1 MSNCNMVAITGPGKL
16 AICATCRINKAV
28 GPHTLGDVVTSQQ
41 AAGSMPVP
49 LHHNRDFLC
58 LWSGQAVSTLGSQ
71 ASRVAYPLLVLALTG
86 SAAKAGLAGAAATLP
101 YLVFPLLAGAYAD
114 RWDRR
119 LLMIGC
125 DVLRLLALACVAVA
139 ALIHAVTYQQV
150 LLAGFAEGVGTVW
163 YTVTSRGAVPMLV
176 HPSQRTAAVSRG
188 EARTYGAQIAGQ
200 AAGGALF
207 GVSRFLPFAADA
219 LSYLASLGT
228 LAMIRT
234 PMQEAAAPDTVHGL
248 WHELGAGLRWT
259 VRQPFLRDS
268 SVVSAVVN
276 LLFQVQSLAVIVLA
290 RGDDASSALI
300 GAIVA
305 CGGLGGLL
313 GSFAAPALVHRIR
326 PGVIIVGC
334 LWLAALCLAAI
345 CVVPGPLWLCP
356 VLTVLGL
363 VMGPWNV
370 ATQAYRMRITPNWM
384 LARVSSV
391 SFQVAWGAIPLGS
404 LLAGVLLSSLS
415 PVTTMGIAASL
426 LAVTAVAA
434 TAARSM
440 RRAGSASDPYLAAGT

>member
-1 MSNCNMVAITGPGKL
+1 M
-16 AICATCRINKAV
+16 
-28 GPHTLGDVVTSQQ
+28 VTSQQ
-41 AAGSMPVP
+41 TAGSAPVP
-49 LHHNRDFLC
+49 LRRNRDFLC

-86 SAAKAGLAGAAATLP
+86 SAAKAGFAGAAATLP
-101 YLVFPLLAGAYAD
+101 YLLFPLLAGAYAD

-125 DVLRLLALACVAVA
+125 DVLRLLALASVAVA
-139 ALIHAVTYQQV
+139 ALIETITYQQV
-150 LLAGFAEGVGTVW
+150 LLAGFAEGAGSVW
-163 YTVTSRGAVPMLV
+163 YTIASRGAVPMLV
-176 HPSQRTAAVSRG
+176 DPSQRTAAVSRN
-188 EARTYGAQIAGQ
+188 EARTYGAQLAGP
-200 AAGGALF
+200 AVGGALF

-234 PMQEAAAPDTVHGL
+234 PMQEATARDTVRSL
-248 WHELGAGLRWT
+248 WHDLGAGLRWS
-259 VRQPFLRDS
+259 VRQPFQRTS
-268 SVVSAVVN
+268 SAVSAVVN
-276 LLFQVQSLAVIVLA
+276 LCFQVQSLAVIVLA
-290 RGDDASSALI
+290 RGDGASSALI

-305 CGGLGGLL
+305 CSGLGGLL
-313 GSFAAPALVHRIR
+313 GTFAAPALVHRIR
-326 PGVIIVGC
+326 PGVIIIGC
-334 LWLAALCLAAI
+334 IWLCTLCLTAL
-345 CVVPGPLWLCP
+345 CVVPGALWLCP

-370 ATQAYRMRITPNWM
+370 ASQAYRMRITPNWM

-426 LAVTAVAA
+426 LAVTAVVA

-440 RRAGSASDPYLAAGT
+440 RRAGSATDPYLAAGT